1 MKNIYF
7 QVRDKIGKYIP
18 LLLITTPFFLEYD
31 FINTTK
37 YYLLFLI
44 FSSFLFID
52 RLKLENKEIFF
63 FFIFLIFI
71 SFFIIIFKANF
82 LILQSIKF
90 WFGYVLIFY
99 LFKVFDFK
107 KIKLIYLLR
116 IIFATIF
123 VEAIIVNFYQL
134 SYCRSSLIE
143 QTSTLNS
150 CLSFIQNF
158 FHTEVGN
165 RIYGFYIR
173 PRGFAGNST
182 LSATIAISIFFYLFN
197 QINFKKIDLFLFF
210 LSIII
215 LSSLTGFFLLIIGF
229 SLFYLFNK
237 KIKTDLISIFFIII
251 VISILITFFFN
262 NETRNNFDYFK
273 TVFFQ
278 KFNFILYLF
287 DFKHGY
293 KMDYSY
299 VPEVIWDNH
308 INYNL
313 MYARNI
319 LLGVGPEIIT
329 YDFKHFS
336 LTSFYKATTGD
347 NGIRHLLFQYGLL
360 GVFILIMS
368 IIFLKKN
375 NKCLISIIILL
386 IGSMHYPAYGIITG
400 QVMLAFYLNNDWKD
414 SGY

>member
-7 QVRDKIGKYIP
+7 QVRDKIGIYIP
-18 LLLITTPFFLEYD
+18 LLLITVPFFLEYD
-31 FINTTK
+31 VINTTK

-44 FSSFLFID
+44 FSFFLFID

-63 FFIFLIFI
+63 FFIFSIFI
-71 SFFIIIFKANF
+71 SFFLVIFKANF
-82 LILQSIKF
+82 VILQSIKF

-99 LFKVFDFK
+99 LFKVFNFK
-107 KIKLIYLLR
+107 NIKFIYILR
-116 IIFATIF
+116 IIFFTILA
-123 VEAIIVNFYQL
+123 EAIIVNFYQL
-134 SYCRSSLIE
+134 SYCSPPSIDK
-143 QTSTLNS
+143 TFALNS

-197 QINFKKIDLFLFF
+197 QIKLKKIDLFLFF

-237 KIKTDLISIFFIII
+237 KRKIDLISIFLTIII
-251 VISILITFFFN
+251 ISILITLFFN

-278 KFNFILYLF
+278 KFNFIFYLF

-299 VPEVIWDNH
+299 MPQVIWDNA

-319 LLGVGPEIIT
+319 LLGLGPEIVT

-360 GVFILIMS
+360 GVFILIIS

-386 IGSMHYPAYGIITG
+386 IGSIHYPAYGIITG

>member
-18 LLLITTPFFLEYD
+18 LLLITIPFFLEYD

-182 LSATIAISIFFYLFN
+182 LSATIAISIFFYLF
-197 QINFKKIDLFLFF
+197 I
-210 LSIII
+210 
-215 LSSLTGFFLLIIGF
+215 
-229 SLFYLFNK
+229 
-237 KIKTDLISIFFIII
+237 
-251 VISILITFFFN
+251 
-262 NETRNNFDYFK
+262 
-273 TVFFQ
+273 
-278 KFNFILYLF
+278 
-287 DFKHGY
+287 
-293 KMDYSY
+293 
-299 VPEVIWDNH
+299 
-308 INYNL
+308 
-313 MYARNI
+313 
-319 LLGVGPEIIT
+319 
-329 YDFKHFS
+329 
-336 LTSFYKATTGD
+336 
-347 NGIRHLLFQYGLL
+347 
-360 GVFILIMS
+360 
-368 IIFLKKN
+368 
-375 NKCLISIIILL
+375 
-386 IGSMHYPAYGIITG
+386 
-400 QVMLAFYLNNDWKD
+400 
-414 SGY
+414 